1 MGDDAYHEPVLV
13 EEVLDYLDP
22 SDDGLFFDGTV
33 GGGGHARAVLEHCP
47 GCRLMGCD
55 RDPEALARARAT
67 LASFGSRAVLEQG
80 RFDDVIRTRVGPAVL
95 SGALLDLGVSS
106 RQLDVDARGF
116 AFRRGVALDMRMDG
130 EDATTATAAD
140 VLNEAPED
148 ELADIF
154 RRYAEEPRARRLAR
168 IIARRRGERPFRTS
182 DDLVAAL
189 SASRGTAPSQRD
201 KARVFQALR
210 IAVNQEL
217 EALERGLE
225 GILPALM
232 PGGRVVV
239 ISYHSLEDRMVK
251 LTFRDWSAACVCPP
265 ELPVCACRG
274 EPLGTTLTKKP
285 VRPTED
291 EVAANPRARS
301 ARLRAWRKAA

>member
-1 MGDDAYHEPVLV
+1 M
-13 EEVLDYLDP
+13 
-22 SDDGLFFDGTV
+22 
-33 GGGGHARAVLEHCP
+33 
-47 GCRLMGCD
+47 
-55 RDPEALARARAT
+55 
-67 LASFGSRAVLEQG
+67 
-80 RFDDVIRTRVGPAVL
+80 
-95 SGALLDLGVSS
+95 
-106 RQLDVDARGF
+106 
-116 AFRRGVALDMRMDG
+116 
-130 EDATTATAAD
+130 
-140 VLNEAPED
+140 
-148 ELADIF
+148 
-154 RRYAEEPRARRLAR
+154 
-168 IIARRRGERPFRTS
+168 
-182 DDLVAAL
+182 AAL

-217 EALERGLE
+217 ESLERGLE

>member
-33 GGGGHARAVLEHCP
+33 GGGGHARAVLENCP
-47 GCRLMGCD
+47 GCRLLGCD
-55 RDPEALARARAT
+55 RDPEALARTRAT

-217 EALERGLE
+217 ESLERGLE